1 MDGMSARNGA
11 GSMKNLLAVKAVVS
25 RELTKV
31 FRQRGRLISS
41 MVRPMI
47 WLLVI
52 GSGVGSML
60 QGDAQSNYLQFLVP
74 GIVAMTL
81 LFAALLSA
89 LTLVY
94 DKEFGVMRMM
104 LIAPIAHY
112 WIVIAKLIAATITAM
127 VQASLLLI
135 ILVVLQIIHIKA
147 ALLML
152 GPALVTAICCAA
164 IGGLIAA
171 WSKTLDNFAVI
182 MNFFIF
188 PVFFLS
194 GALYP
199 VSQLPEILKVIVLFN
214 PFSYGV
220 DLMKHVVGGS
230 STDFSVSTDIS
241 VLLLFS
247 VFAIAL
253 ACWRFSKESVHEP
266 LFHRVTKGKR

>member
-1 MDGMSARNGA
+1 MSWRP
-11 GSMKNLLAVKAVVS
+11 VKAVVG
-25 RELTKV
+25 RELTKL
-31 FRQRGRLISS
+31 FRQRARLISS

-60 QGDAQSNYLQFLVP
+60 HGEQQEGYLTFLVP

-81 LFAALLSA
+81 LFASLLSA

-104 LIAPIAHY
+104 MIAPIAHY
-112 WIVIAKLIAATITAM
+112 WIVLSKLIAATLIAM
-127 VQASLLLI
+127 VQAILLLVLL
-135 ILVVLQIIHIKA
+135 LVLGLVSIDIA
-147 ALLML
+147 LML
-152 GPALVTAICCAA
+152 LAPALMTAICCAA
-164 IGGLIAA
+164 IGGLIAV
-171 WSKTLDNFAVI
+171 WSKSIDNFAVI

-199 VSQLPEILKVIVLFN
+199 VNQLPDYLHYVVLVN

-220 DLMKHVVGGS
+220 DLLKHAVPNVP
-230 STDFSVSTDIS
+230 TDFSVMTDIT
-241 VLLLFS
+241 VLVVFS
-247 VFAIAL
+247 TLAIL
-253 ACWRFSKESVHEP
+253 IACWRFSRESVHEP
-266 LFHRVTKGKR
+266 LFHRSTKRG

>member
-1 MDGMSARNGA
+1 MS
-11 GSMKNLLAVKAVVS
+11 SYLAVKAVVG
-25 RELTKV
+25 RELQKV
-31 FRQRGRLISS
+31 FRQRARLISS

-60 QGDAQSNYLQFLVP
+60 QGEASENYLSFLVP

-112 WIVIAKLIAATITAM
+112 WIVLSKLIAATITAM
-127 VQASLLLI
+127 VQAILLLI
-135 ILVVLQIIHIKA
+135 LLVIIGLIEWQHA
-147 ALLML
+147 LML
-152 GPALVTAICCAA
+152 LIPAFATAVCCAA

-199 VSQLPEILKVIVLFN
+199 VSQLPEFLKYIVLIN

-220 DLMKHVVGGS
+220 DLMKHVVPGS
-230 STDFSVSTDIS
+230 ETDFSVMIDVS
-241 VLLLFS
+241 VLLGFS
-247 VFAIAL
+247 VVAILL

-266 LFHRVTKGKR
+266 LFHRVTKGR

>member
-1 MDGMSARNGA
+1 MSNW
-11 GSMKNLLAVKAVVS
+11 LAVKAVVG
-25 RELTKV
+25 RELSKV

-41 MVRPMI
+41 MVRPLI

-60 QGDAQSNYLQFLVP
+60 QGEQQSGYLSFLVP

-104 LIAPIAHY
+104 MIAPIEHY
-112 WIVIAKLIAATITAM
+112 WIVVSKIIAATITAM
-127 VQASLLLI
+127 VQAVMLLVILAVIGLVDVNIALLL
-135 ILVVLQIIHIKA
+135 
-147 ALLML
+147 LL
-152 GPALVTAICCAA
+152 PALATAICCAA

-188 PVFFLS
+188 PLFFLS

-199 VSQLPEILKVIVLFN
+199 VSQLPEYLKYIVLIN

-220 DLMKHVVGGS
+220 DLMKHSVPAAES
-230 STDFSVSTDIS
+230 DFSIITDII
-241 VLLLFS
+241 VLS
-247 VFAIAL
+247 VFSIAAIVI
-253 ACWRFSKESVHEP
+253 ACWRFSRESVHEP
-266 LFHRVTKGKR
+266 LFHRVTGKKG

>member
-1 MDGMSARNGA
+1 
-11 GSMKNLLAVKAVVS
+11 MKNWLAVKAVVG
-25 RELTKV
+25 RELSKV

-41 MVRPMI
+41 MVRPLI

-60 QGDAQSNYLQFLVP
+60 QGEQQSGYLSFLVP

-104 LIAPIAHY
+104 LIAPIEHY
-112 WIVIAKLIAATITAM
+112 WIVVAKLIAATITAM
-127 VQASLLLI
+127 VQAIMLLVILALIGLVEIKVALLL
-135 ILVVLQIIHIKA
+135 
-147 ALLML
+147 LM
-152 GPALVTAICCAA
+152 PALATAICCAA

-188 PVFFLS
+188 PLFFLS

-199 VSQLPEILKVIVLFN
+199 VSQLPEFLKYIVLLN

-220 DLMKHVVGGS
+220 DLMKHAVPAAHS
-230 STDFSVSTDIS
+230 DFSIITDLT
-241 VLLLFS
+241 VLAVFS
-247 VFAIAL
+247 ITAIVM
-253 ACWRFSKESVHEP
+253 ACWRFSRESVHEP
-266 LFHRVTKGKR
+266 LFHRVSGKKG

>member
-1 MDGMSARNGA
+1 
-11 GSMKNLLAVKAVVS
+11 
-25 RELTKV
+25 
-31 FRQRGRLISS
+31 
-41 MVRPMI
+41 MI

-60 QGDAQSNYLQFLVP
+60 QGEASDNYLSFLVP

-112 WIVIAKLIAATITAM
+112 WIVLSKLIAATITAM
-127 VQASLLLI
+127 VQAVLLLVLLVVIGLIEWQSALLLLI
-135 ILVVLQIIHIKA
+135 
-147 ALLML
+147 
-152 GPALVTAICCAA
+152 PAFATAVCCAA

-199 VSQLPEILKVIVLFN
+199 VSQLPEFLKYVVLIN

-220 DLMKHVVGGS
+220 DLMKHAVPGS
-230 STDFSVSTDIS
+230 ETDFSIMTNVA
-241 VLLLFS
+241 VLVGFS
-247 VFAIAL
+247 ILAIAL

-266 LFHRVTKGKR
+266 LFHRVTKGR

>member
-1 MDGMSARNGA
+1 MTHM
-11 GSMKNLLAVKAVVS
+11 LAVKAVVA

-31 FRQRGRLISS
+31 FRQRARLLSA

-60 QGDAQSNYLQFLVP
+60 QGEQLSGYLSFLVP
-74 GIVAMTL
+74 GIVAIIL

-104 LIAPIAHY
+104 LIAPIPHY
-112 WIVIAKLIAATITAM
+112 LIVIAKLIAAAITAM
-127 VQASLLLI
+127 VQAILLLV
-135 ILVVLQIIHIKA
+135 ILTVIGLIEVKV
-147 ALLML
+147 ALWLL
-152 GPALVTAICCAA
+152 LPALATAVCCAA

-199 VSQLPEILKVIVLFN
+199 VNQLPEMLKYVVLIN

-220 DLMKHVVGGS
+220 DLMKHVVPTAS
-230 STDFSVSTDIS
+230 SDFSIMTDIS
-241 VLLLFS
+241 VLVVFS
-247 VFAIAL
+247 VLAISM
-253 ACWRFSKESVHEP
+253 ACWRFSRESVHEP
-266 LFHRVTKGKR
+266 LFHRATGKK

>member
-1 MDGMSARNGA
+1 MS
-11 GSMKNLLAVKAVVS
+11 LLAVKAVMY
-25 RELTKV
+25 RELSKT
-31 FRQRGRLISS
+31 FRQRGRLLSS
-41 MVRPMI
+41 LVRPLI

-60 QGDAQSNYLQFLVP
+60 SGTQQEGYLQFLVP

-104 LIAPIAHY
+104 MIAPIAHG
-112 WIVIAKLIAATITAM
+112 WIVVAKLIAATIIAM
-127 VQASLLLI
+127 VQAIMLLVILFAIGLLDWQSALLL
-135 ILVVLQIIHIKA
+135 LPP
-147 ALLML
+147 ALL
-152 GPALVTAICCAA
+152 TAILCASM
-164 IGGLIAA
+164 GGLIAV

-182 MNFFIF
+182 MNFVIF

-199 VSQLPEILKVIVLFN
+199 VTQLPDMLRYVVLIN

-220 DLMKHVVGGS
+220 DLLKHSIPGS
-230 STDFSVSTDIS
+230 QTDFSIMTDLS
-241 VLLLFS
+241 VLIGFTIA
-247 VFAIAL
+247 AIL
-253 ACWRFSKESVHEP
+253 IACWRFSRESVHEP
-266 LFHRVTKGKR
+266 LFRGGKKG

>member
-1 MDGMSARNGA
+1 MSWRP
-11 GSMKNLLAVKAVVS
+11 VKAVVG
-25 RELTKV
+25 REMKKL
-31 FRQRGRLISS
+31 FRQRARLVSA

-60 QGDAQSNYLQFLVP
+60 QGPAQEGYLNFLVP
-74 GIVAMTL
+74 GILAMTL

-104 LIAPIAHY
+104 MIAPIAHY
-112 WIVIAKLIAATITAM
+112 WIVLSKLIAATLTAM
-127 VQASLLLI
+127 VQAALLLI
-135 ILVVLQIIHIKA
+135 LLLILGLVSIKVALGLLLPAVL
-147 ALLML
+147 
-152 GPALVTAICCAA
+152 TAICCAA
-164 IGGLIAA
+164 IGGLIAVY
-171 WSKTLDNFAVI
+171 SKSIDNFAVI

-199 VSQLPEILKVIVLFN
+199 VKQLPDYLHHIVLIN

-220 DLMKHVVGGS
+220 DLMKHAVPNIP
-230 STDFSVSTDIS
+230 TDFSIMTDIA
-241 VLLLFS
+241 VLLGFS
-247 VFAIAL
+247 IVAIAI
-253 ACWRFSKESVHEP
+253 ACWQFSRESVHEP
-266 LFHRVTKGKR
+266 LFHRATK

>member
-1 MDGMSARNGA
+1 MS
-11 GSMKNLLAVKAVVS
+11 LLAVKAVMQ
-25 RELTKV
+25 RELSKT
-31 FRQRGRLISS
+31 FRQRGRLLSS
-41 MVRPMI
+41 MVRPLI

-60 QGDAQSNYLQFLVP
+60 SGTQQEGYLQFLVP

-104 LIAPIAHY
+104 MIAPIAHG
-112 WIVIAKLIAATITAM
+112 WIVVAKLIAATIIAM
-127 VQASLLLI
+127 VQAIMLLV
-135 ILVVLQIIHIKA
+135 ILFAIGLLEWQA
-147 ALLML
+147 ALLL
-152 GPALVTAICCAA
+152 LPPAFLTALLCAA
-164 IGGLIAA
+164 MGGLIAV

-182 MNFFIF
+182 MNFVIF

-199 VSQLPEILKVIVLFN
+199 VTQLPDLLRYVVLIN

-220 DLMKHVVGGS
+220 DLLKHSIPGS
-230 STDFSVSTDIS
+230 QTDFSVVTDLS
-241 VLLLFS
+241 VLIGFTIA
-247 VFAIAL
+247 AIL
-253 ACWRFSKESVHEP
+253 IACWRFSRESVHEP
-266 LFHRVTKGKR
+266 LFRGGKKG

>member
-1 MDGMSARNGA
+1 MSWRP
-11 GSMKNLLAVKAVVS
+11 VKAVVG
-25 RELTKV
+25 REMSKL
-31 FRQRGRLISS
+31 FRQKARLISA

-60 QGDAQSNYLQFLVP
+60 QGQQQDQYLTFLVP
-74 GIVAMTL
+74 GILAMTL

-104 LIAPIAHY
+104 MIAPISHY
-112 WIVIAKLIAATITAM
+112 WIVLAKLIAATLTAM
-127 VQASLLLI
+127 VQAILLLVLLLVLGLISLKIAVSLLLP
-135 ILVVLQIIHIKA
+135 
-147 ALLML
+147 ALL
-152 GPALVTAICCAA
+152 TAVCCAA
-164 IGGLIAA
+164 IGGLIAVY
-171 WSKTLDNFAVI
+171 SKSIDNFAVI

-199 VSQLPEILKVIVLFN
+199 VNQLPDYLHYIVTIN

-220 DLMKHVVGGS
+220 DLLKHAVPNVE
-230 STDFSVSTDIS
+230 TDFSIMTDIS
-241 VLLLFS
+241 VLLGFS
-247 VFAIAL
+247 TVAVVI
-253 ACWRFSKESVHEP
+253 ACWQFSRESVHEP
-266 LFHRVTKGKR
+266 LFHRATKSR

>member
-1 MDGMSARNGA
+1 MSF
-11 GSMKNLLAVKAVVS
+11 LAVKAVMQ
-25 RELTKV
+25 RELSKT
-31 FRQRGRLISS
+31 FRQRGRLLSS
-41 MVRPMI
+41 LVRPLI

-60 QGDAQSNYLQFLVP
+60 SGTQQEGYLQFLVP

-104 LIAPIAHY
+104 MIAPIAHG
-112 WIVIAKLIAATITAM
+112 WIVVAKLIAATIIAI
-127 VQASLLLI
+127 VQAVMLLA
-135 ILVVLQIIHIKA
+135 ILVVIGLLDWQS
-147 ALLML
+147 ALLL
-152 GPALVTAICCAA
+152 LPPAFLTALLCASM
-164 IGGLIAA
+164 GGLIAV

-182 MNFFIF
+182 MNFVIF

-199 VSQLPEILKVIVLFN
+199 VTQLPDLLRYVVLIN

-220 DLMKHVVGGS
+220 DLLKHSIPGS
-230 STDFSVSTDIS
+230 QTDFSIITDLS
-241 VLLLFS
+241 VLIGFTIA
-247 VFAIAL
+247 AIL
-253 ACWRFSKESVHEP
+253 IACWRFSRESVHEP
-266 LFHRVTKGKR
+266 LFRGGKKG

>member
-1 MDGMSARNGA
+1 
-11 GSMKNLLAVKAVVS
+11 MKNWLAVKAVVG
-25 RELTKV
+25 RELSKV

-41 MVRPMI
+41 MVRPLI

-52 GSGVGSML
+52 GSGVGSMV
-60 QGDAQSNYLQFLVP
+60 QGQHEGGYLTFLVP

-104 LIAPIAHY
+104 MIAPIEHY
-112 WIVIAKLIAATITAM
+112 WIVISKLIAATITAM
-127 VQASLLLI
+127 VQALMLLV
-135 ILVVLQIIHIKA
+135 ILVVIRLIDIDV
-147 ALLML
+147 ALWLL
-152 GPALVTAICCAA
+152 IPAFATAICCAA

-188 PVFFLS
+188 PLFFLS

-199 VSQLPEILKVIVLFN
+199 VNQLPEILKLIVLIN

-220 DLMKHVVGGS
+220 DLMKHAVPAANS
-230 STDFSVSTDIS
+230 DFAVSTDIA
-241 VLLLFS
+241 VLIVFS
-247 VFAIAL
+247 VAAIAL
-253 ACWRFSKESVHEP
+253 ACWRFSRESVHEP
-266 LFHRVTKGKR
+266 LFHRVTGKKG

>member
-1 MDGMSARNGA
+1 MSW
-11 GSMKNLLAVKAVVS
+11 LPVKAVVS
-25 RELTKV
+25 RELSKL
-31 FRQRGRLISS
+31 FRQRARLVSS

-60 QGDAQSNYLQFLVP
+60 QGSQQEHYLQFLVP

-81 LFAALLSA
+81 LFGALLSA

-104 LIAPIAHY
+104 LIAPIQHY
-112 WIVIAKLIAATITAM
+112 WIVLAKLIAACLSAI
-127 VQASLLLI
+127 VQAVLLLV
-135 ILVVLQIIHIKA
+135 ILILIGLIDIKIT
-147 ALLML
+147 LML
-152 GPALVTAICCAA
+152 LPAIMMTAICCAA
-164 IGGLIAA
+164 MGGLIAV

-199 VSQLPEILKVIVLFN
+199 VSQLPDLLRYVVLIN

-220 DLMKHVVGGS
+220 DLLKHAVPAAQSDFSLWTNIMVL
-230 STDFSVSTDIS
+230 TVFSVSA
-241 VLLLFS
+241 VL
-247 VFAIAL
+247 V
-253 ACWRFSKESVHEP
+253 ACWRFSRESVHEP
-266 LFHRVTKGKR
+266 LFRRVTGKS

>member
-1 MDGMSARNGA
+1 
-11 GSMKNLLAVKAVVS
+11 MKNWLAVKAVVG
-25 RELTKV
+25 RELSKV
-31 FRQRGRLISS
+31 FRQKGRLVSS
-41 MVRPMI
+41 MVRPLI

-60 QGDAQSNYLQFLVP
+60 QGTQQDNYLSFLVP

-104 LIAPIAHY
+104 MIAPIEHY
-112 WIVIAKLIAATITAM
+112 WIVISKLIAATITAM
-127 VQASLLLI
+127 VQAVMLLVILVLIGLIDLPIALLLLI
-135 ILVVLQIIHIKA
+135 
-147 ALLML
+147 
-152 GPALVTAICCAA
+152 PAFATAICCAA

-188 PVFFLS
+188 PLFFLS

-199 VSQLPEILKVIVLFN
+199 VSQLPEVLKYIVLIN

-220 DLMKHVVGGS
+220 DLMKHAVPAANS
-230 STDFSVSTDIS
+230 DFSIVTDIT

-247 VFAIAL
+247 IVAAAL
-253 ACWRFSKESVHEP
+253 ACWRFSRESVHEP
-266 LFHRVTKGKR
+266 LFHRVTAKKG

>member
-1 MDGMSARNGA
+1 MSWRP
-11 GSMKNLLAVKAVVS
+11 VKAVVG
-25 RELTKV
+25 REMSKL
-31 FRQRGRLISS
+31 FRQRMRLISS

-60 QGDAQSNYLQFLVP
+60 QGPEQSGYLTFLVP
-74 GIVAMTL
+74 GILAMTL

-104 LIAPIAHY
+104 MIAPIAHY
-112 WIVIAKLIAATITAM
+112 WIVISKLIAATLTAM
-127 VQASLLLI
+127 VQAILLLILLLLMGLISVKIALSLLLP
-135 ILVVLQIIHIKA
+135 
-147 ALLML
+147 ALL
-152 GPALVTAICCAA
+152 TAICCAA
-164 IGGLIAA
+164 IGGLIAV
-171 WSKTLDNFAVI
+171 WSKSIDNFAVI

-199 VSQLPEILKVIVLFN
+199 VNQLPEYLHYIVAVN

-220 DLMKHVVGGS
+220 DLLKHAVPNVA
-230 STDFSVSTDIS
+230 TDFSVITDIAVLIGFSS
-241 VLLLFS
+241 V
-247 VFAIAL
+247 AIVI
-253 ACWRFSKESVHEP
+253 ACWQFSRESVHEP
-266 LFHRVTKGKR
+266 LFHRASK

>member
-1 MDGMSARNGA
+1 
-11 GSMKNLLAVKAVVS
+11 MKNWRAVKAVAG
-25 RELTKV
+25 RELSKV

-41 MVRPMI
+41 LVRPLV

-60 QGDAQSNYLQFLVP
+60 EGSQQENYLSFLVP

-104 LIAPIAHY
+104 MIAPIEHY

-127 VQASLLLI
+127 VQALMLLLI
-135 ILVVLQIIHIKA
+135 LWAIGLIEVKI
-147 ALLML
+147 ALLL
-152 GPALVTAICCAA
+152 LLPSLATAMCCAS

-171 WSKTLDNFAVI
+171 WSRTLDNFAVI

-188 PVFFLS
+188 PLFFLS

-199 VSQLPEILKVIVLFN
+199 VSQLPELLKYVVLIN

-220 DLMKHVVGGS
+220 DLMKHAVPAAES
-230 STDFSVSTDIS
+230 DFSIMIDVT
-241 VLLLFS
+241 VLVAFS
-247 VFAIAL
+247 ALAVAI
-253 ACWRFSKESVHEP
+253 ACWRFSRESVHAP
-266 LFHRVTKGKR
+266 LYHQGRQKTR

>member
-1 MDGMSARNGA
+1 
-11 GSMKNLLAVKAVVS
+11 MKNWLAVKAVTG
-25 RELTKV
+25 RELSKV

-41 MVRPMI
+41 MVRPLI

-60 QGDAQSNYLQFLVP
+60 QGPEQEGYLGFLVP

-104 LIAPIAHY
+104 MIAPIEHY

-127 VQASLLLI
+127 VQALMLLVLLAVIGLVEVKIALLLLI
-135 ILVVLQIIHIKA
+135 
-147 ALLML
+147 
-152 GPALVTAICCAA
+152 PAFATAICCAA

-188 PVFFLS
+188 PLFFLS

-199 VSQLPEILKVIVLFN
+199 VSQLPELLKYIVLIN

-220 DLMKHVVGGS
+220 DLMKHAVPS
-230 STDFSVSTDIS
+230 ATSDFSVITDIT
-241 VLLLFS
+241 VLLTFS
-247 VFAIAL
+247 AGAIVI
-253 ACWRFSKESVHEP
+253 ACWRFSRESVHEP
-266 LFHRVTKGKR
+266 LFHRASKKG

>member
-1 MDGMSARNGA
+1 
-11 GSMKNLLAVKAVVS
+11 MKNWLAVKAVAG
-25 RELTKV
+25 RELNKV

-41 MVRPMI
+41 MVRPLI

-60 QGDAQSNYLQFLVP
+60 QGPEQAGYLGFLVP

-104 LIAPIAHY
+104 MIAPIEHY

-127 VQASLLLI
+127 VQALMLLVILAAIGLVEVKIALLLMI
-135 ILVVLQIIHIKA
+135 
-147 ALLML
+147 
-152 GPALVTAICCAA
+152 PAFATAICCAA
-164 IGGLIAA
+164 IGALIAA

-188 PVFFLS
+188 PLFFLS

-199 VSQLPEILKVIVLFN
+199 VAQLPELLKYIVLIN

-220 DLMKHVVGGS
+220 DLMKHAVPAANS
-230 STDFSVSTDIS
+230 DFSIITDIA
-241 VLLLFS
+241 VLLTFS
-247 VFAIAL
+247 AAAIVI
-253 ACWRFSKESVHEP
+253 ACWRFSRESVHEP
-266 LFHRVTKGKR
+266 LFHRASKKG

>member
-1 MDGMSARNGA
+1 MDGVPTADWGDIMSNW
-11 GSMKNLLAVKAVVS
+11 LAVKAVVG
-25 RELTKV
+25 RELSKV

-41 MVRPMI
+41 MVRPLI

-60 QGDAQSNYLQFLVP
+60 QADQQSGYLTFLVP

-104 LIAPIAHY
+104 LIAPIEHY
-112 WIVIAKLIAATITAM
+112 WIVVAKLIAATITAM
-127 VQASLLLI
+127 VQAIMLLI
-135 ILVVLQIIHIKA
+135 ILAVIGLVDVKIA
-147 ALLML
+147 FLLL
-152 GPALVTAICCAA
+152 LPALMTAICCAT

-188 PVFFLS
+188 PLFFLS

-199 VSQLPEILKVIVLFN
+199 VSQLPEMLKYIVLIN

-220 DLMKHVVGGS
+220 DLMKHAVPAANS
-230 STDFSVSTDIS
+230 DFSIVTDIA
-241 VLLLFS
+241 VLATFS
-247 VFAIAL
+247 ITAIVI
-253 ACWRFSKESVHEP
+253 ACWRFSRESVHEP
-266 LFHRVTKGKR
+266 LFHRATGKKG

>member
-1 MDGMSARNGA
+1 
-11 GSMKNLLAVKAVVS
+11 MKNWLAVKAVVG
-25 RELTKV
+25 RELSKV

-41 MVRPMI
+41 MVRPLI

-52 GSGVGSML
+52 GSGVGSMV
-60 QGDAQSNYLQFLVP
+60 QGQHEGGYLAFLVP

-104 LIAPIAHY
+104 MIAPIEHY
-112 WIVIAKLIAATITAM
+112 WIVISKLIAATITAI
-127 VQASLLLI
+127 VQALMLLV
-135 ILVVLQIIHIKA
+135 ILVVIRLIDIDV
-147 ALLML
+147 ALLLMIPTL
-152 GPALVTAICCAA
+152 ATAICCAA

-188 PVFFLS
+188 PLFFLS

-199 VSQLPEILKVIVLFN
+199 VNQLPEILKWIVLIN

-220 DLMKHVVGGS
+220 DLMKHAVPAANS
-230 STDFSVSTDIS
+230 DFSIMTDIA
-241 VLLLFS
+241 VLLVFS
-247 VFAIAL
+247 VVAIML
-253 ACWRFSKESVHEP
+253 ACWRFSRESVHEP
-266 LFHRVTKGKR
+266 LFHRVTGKKG